1 MRVGTISSTFIGQRI
16 KDLRK
21 NNNETIKDLSK
32 ILNVS
37 EATIYSLESGQRI
50 PRLELL
56 VNICNKYHVSLGSF
70 VFYEN

>member
-1 MRVGTISSTFIGQRI
+1 MRVFIGQKI

-37 EATIYSLESGQRI
+37 ETTVYSWESGQRI

-56 VNICNKYHVSLGSF
+56 VNICNKYHVSLDSF
-70 VFYEN
+70 VFY